1 MANIKV
7 NSSKVCNYICI
18 RPASMHL
25 TSPFF
30 YSTDE
35 MTNLILP
42 NDVVLDPL
50 WVLNGLCGLVSH
62 PLAVGK
68 ELVLVLP
75 LLQIHDRHE
84 VLRRPVHSHLGPV
97 VERPWRTKVAVQM
110 ENNNLLKK

>member
-1 MANIKV
+1 MNNI
-7 NSSKVCNYICI
+7 Y
-18 RPASMHL
+18 L

-97 VERPWRTKVAVQM
+97 VERPWRTKVAVLVHFSKM
-110 ENNNLLKK
+110 ENNNLQKK